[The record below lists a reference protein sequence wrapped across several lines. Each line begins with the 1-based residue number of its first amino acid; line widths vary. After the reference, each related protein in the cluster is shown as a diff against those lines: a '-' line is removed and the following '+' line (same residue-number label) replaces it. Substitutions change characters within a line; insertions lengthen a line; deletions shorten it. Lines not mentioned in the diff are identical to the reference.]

1 MTRALLPTPLPPV
14 SFAQLNAAQARS
26 AQAAHAATKT
36 AAANRSRLLHLRAK
50 AAQAPLPGYAS
61 VNAASTPIKHTPAP
75 SWLWFPAILIAGFF
89 LYTFF
94 SKKTAE
100 KSKAR
105 REAGARF
112 ARRVVGT
119 PANAGA
125 VHDQRRQPGDQV
137 QVHEV
142 DSTKT
147 EQ

>member
-1 MTRALLPTPLPPV
+1 MTHALLPTPLPPV
-14 SFAQLNAAQARS
+14 SFAQLNAARARS
-26 AQAAHAATKT
+26 VQAAHTATNT
-36 AAANRSRLLHLRAK
+36 ATANHIRQLHLRVK

-61 VNAASTPIKHTPAP
+61 VNAASTPIKHAPAP
-75 SWLWFPAILIAGFF
+75 TWLWFPAILIAGFF

-112 ARRVVGT
+112 VRRIVGT
-119 PANAGA
+119 PANVEAA
-125 VHDQRRQPGDQV
+125 HDQRHQPSDE
-137 QVHEV
+137 VHEV

>member
-1 MTRALLPTPLPPV
+1 MTHALLPTPLPPV
-14 SFAQLNAAQARS
+14 SFAQLNAARARS
-26 AQAAHAATKT
+26 VQAAHTATNT
-36 AAANRSRLLHLRAK
+36 ATANHIRQLHLRVK

-61 VNAASTPIKHTPAP
+61 VNAASTPIKHAPAP
-75 SWLWFPAILIAGFF
+75 TWLWFPAILIAGFF

-112 ARRVVGT
+112 VRRVVGT

-125 VHDQRRQPGDQV
+125 APGQRCQPGDQV
-137 QVHEV
+137 QVHEA

>member
-14 SFAQLNAAQARS
+14 SFTQLNAARARS
-26 AQAAHAATKT
+26 AQAAHSATKT
-36 AAANRSRLLHLRAK
+36 ATARHSYRAHMRAK
-50 AAQAPLPGYAS
+50 VARAPLPGYR
-61 VNAASTPIKHTPAP
+61 VVTPAVEP
-75 SWLWFPAILIAGFF
+75 VKHIPAPTWLWFPAILIAGFF

-112 ARRVVGT
+112 ARRVVGIS
-119 PANAGA
+119 ANAGA
-125 VHDQRRQPGDQV
+125 SHGQHCQPGDQV
-137 QVHEV
+137 HEV
-142 DSTKT
+142 NSTKT

>member
-1 MTRALLPTPLPPV
+1 MTRALLPTPLPPA
-14 SFAQLNAAQARS
+14 SFAQLNAARARS
-26 AQAAHAATKT
+26 AQVAHMATKT

-50 AAQAPLPGYAS
+50 AAQAPLPGYAG
-61 VNAASTPIKHTPAP
+61 VNAAPTPIKHTPAP
-75 SWLWFPAILIAGFF
+75 SWLWFPAIVIAGLF

-112 ARRVVGT
+112 VRRIVGT
-119 PANAGA
+119 PANVEAA
-125 VHDQRRQPGDQV
+125 HDQRHQPSDE
-137 QVHEV
+137 VHEV